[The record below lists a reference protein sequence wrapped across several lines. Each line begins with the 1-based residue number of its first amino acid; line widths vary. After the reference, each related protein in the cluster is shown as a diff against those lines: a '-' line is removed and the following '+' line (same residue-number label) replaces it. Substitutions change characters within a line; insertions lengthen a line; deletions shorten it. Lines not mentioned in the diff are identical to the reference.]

1 MHGRG
6 PWPHSGP
13 GRDGTRRKHG
23 DVRAGATNA
32 EREIGEIAARR
43 RYVSCFLRR
52 ALHRFLCVSWLRS
65 GTDRAARVLWRISRA
80 ELKSQLKQER
90 QERQALEREL
100 EECKQQ
106 MAEAGLL

>member
-1 MHGRG
+1 MSVLEQQMPSAR
-6 PWPHSGP
+6 SAKSQ
-13 GRDGTRRKHG
+13 RVAGTCRAR
-23 DVRAGATNA
+23 VRA
-32 EREIGEIAARR
+32 
-43 RYVSCFLRR
+43 SFLRR